1 LGAQNGL
8 DVVRKTKVKYWIG
21 THDEV
26 KKGGGFVSWVLKR
39 RIWGVEDVLR
49 GGCEK
54 DEMEGRYVAL
64 GSGETLN
71 LT

>member
-8 DVVRKTKVKYWIG
+8 DAVRKTKAKYWIG

-26 KKGGGFVSWVLKR
+26 KKGGGFVAWVLKR
-39 RIWGVEDVLR
+39 RIWGVEDVIK
-49 GGCEK
+49 GNGEK
-54 DEMEGRYVAL
+54 AEMGVRYVAL
-64 GSGETLN
+64 GSGESLN

>member
-1 LGAQNGL
+1 M
-8 DVVRKTKVKYWIG
+8 RKTKAKYWIG

-26 KKGGGFVSWVLKR
+26 KKGGGFVAWVLKR
-39 RIWGVEDVLR
+39 RIWAVEDVVK
-49 GGCEK
+49 GDGEK
-54 DEMEGRYVAL
+54 GEIELRYVAL